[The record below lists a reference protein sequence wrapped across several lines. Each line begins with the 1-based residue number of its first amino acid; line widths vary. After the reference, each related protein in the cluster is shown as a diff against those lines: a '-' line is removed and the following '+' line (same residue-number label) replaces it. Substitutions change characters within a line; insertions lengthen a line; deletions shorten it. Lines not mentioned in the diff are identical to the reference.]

1 MNIRAQIF
9 GTSRASEA
17 GILCTKQPR
26 GVKADTLHSIPVR
39 REASRRGD
47 TRFGDRYR
55 MIGENARL
63 THNGCSHDVQLI
75 NVCGGGA
82 MVAAD
87 LEALPW
93 DKAELHV
100 GDNGTIRCAVLWI
113 KNGRVGLTFA
123 EETRLDCSEGEQAAL
138 LREVIARHFPDAQF
152 DAPRETESAVDEHRA
167 EQRHPLI
174 WSGTLHHD
182 YQSTPAR
189 LRNISTT
196 GAMVETEAVLARG
209 AEPLLD
215 LGEAGSIFADV
226 VWVAGDHA
234 GLRFREPFDMAQLA
248 KSRPEV
254 ASAGWQAPAYLRS
267 DLLVSSRWERHWQN
281 MTAQELGDDIEG
293 FAKR

>member
-1 MNIRAQIF
+1 MR
-9 GTSRASEA
+9 
-17 GILCTKQPR
+17 
-26 GVKADTLHSIPVR
+26 
-39 REASRRGD
+39 
-47 TRFGDRYR
+47 
-55 MIGENARL
+55 
-63 THNGCSHDVQLI
+63 
-75 NVCGGGA
+75 
-82 MVAAD
+82 
-87 LEALPW
+87 
-93 DKAELHV
+93 
-100 GDNGTIRCAVLWI
+100 
-113 KNGRVGLTFA
+113 
-123 EETRLDCSEGEQAAL
+123 
-138 LREVIARHFPDAQF
+138 F
-152 DAPRETESAVDEHRA
+152 DAPAVTDSSVDEHRA

-174 WSGTLHHD
+174 WSGTIHHD